1 VGNIS
6 FKASRISAAREG
18 DTSREISQMPGKTRM
33 EQVQNYAKAITK
45 KTDAAEAAYAKM
57 LETFATED
65 PGGRK
70 LKQLADSNPALYAR
84 IKEDLA
90 TFGLRTGMITEKPD
104 GSIRN

>member
-1 VGNIS
+1 
-6 FKASRISAAREG
+6 
-18 DTSREISQMPGKTRM
+18 
-33 EQVQNYAKAITK
+33 
-45 KTDAAEAAYAKM
+45 M

-90 TFGLRTGMITEKPD
+90 TFGLRTGMITEKPSS
-104 GSIRN
+104 GQIRN